1 MYIKSFNHRIF
12 LYFRMKT
19 SKKIIAIFTLSSQ
32 LLCGC
37 MTLADLDDRLIEKE
51 DQYFDQLTDTHIQN
65 FMSALENRD
74 EDSFGSLFCET
85 AKKSDASFSSSIS
98 NFFSFISERWPVIQ
112 KRIIIY
118 WIQLCFCLLM
128 LSVDSFSRD
137 VSIKAPR
144 KIGKGV

>member
-1 MYIKSFNHRIF
+1 
-12 LYFRMKT
+12 MKT
-19 SKKIIAIFTLSSQ
+19 SKKIIAIFALPSQ

-65 FMSALENRD
+65 FMSALEKRD

-85 AKKSDASFSSSIS
+85 TKKSDASFSSSTS

-112 KRIIIY
+112 KRIII
-118 WIQLCFCLLM
+118 
-128 LSVDSFSRD
+128 
-137 VSIKAPR
+137 
-144 KIGKGV
+144 